1 MPFVPRL
8 ARTRALRL
16 PAALSSAFW
25 MWRIK
30 SSREIASSAT
40 LMVTAGAPLMATP
53 KLAGEL
59 EAFLSVVRN
68 GGRPVVDAE
77 DGLWAVAIATS
88 LLTAAAE
95 GRAVDLSTLSSR
107 FAPV

>member
-1 MPFVPRL
+1 MFELDYLTQRLTFTRATDTTNPRL
-8 ARTRALRL
+8 
-16 PAALSSAFW
+16 
-25 MWRIK
+25 I
-30 SSREIASSAT
+30 
-40 LMVTAGAPLMATP
+40 GGYAPTFEGEVLELAVVSTEP
-53 KLAGEL
+53 LAGEL